1 MRLCVP
7 EATPAEHLAG
17 IPAEVIV
24 ERLPSTGPLPDGIA
38 NVDFFVPP
46 EDTDRIREAV
56 RQMPS
61 LKVIQV
67 LSAGVDWVLPV
78 IPPGVTLCNGSGI
91 HDTPV
96 SEWVVAAILA
106 TCKRFFHY
114 RAIQLQQRWGGPTP
128 NDWYEGGEGP
138 MDDLEGK
145 TVLLLGYG
153 SIGQAVEKRLV
164 PFGVDIVR
172 VARRPRQGVHETK
185 ELPTLL
191 SSTDILVVL
200 APHTVETDGLLDREL
215 LSRLK
220 KGSVVINASRGKL
233 IDPDALMGALAAGQ
247 VRAALDVT
255 EPEPLPDGHP
265 LWSAPN
271 VFITPHVA
279 GWSPRQLDRAY
290 AFVRDQIR
298 RYLSGEPLLNLVTDG
313 Y

>member
-7 EATPAEHLAG
+7 EGTPARHLAG
-17 IPAEVIV
+17 IAQEVIV
-24 ERLPSTGPLPDGIA
+24 ERLSSAGPLSSGIA
-38 NVDFFVPP
+38 SVDFFVPP

-56 RQMPS
+56 SQMPS

-67 LSAGVDWVLPV
+67 LSAGVDWILPV
-78 IPPGVTLCNGSGI
+78 VPPRVMLCNGSGI

-96 SEWVVAAILA
+96 SEWVVAAMLA

-114 RAIQLQQRWGGPTP
+114 RAVQLEQRWGGPNP
-128 NDWYEGGEGP
+128 NDWYEGGEGA

-145 TVLLLGYG
+145 IVLILGYG
-153 SIGQAVEKRLV
+153 SIGLAVEKRLA
-164 PFGVDIVR
+164 PFGVQILR
-172 VARRPRQGVHETK
+172 VARRPREGVYETRD
-185 ELPTLL
+185 LPGLL
-191 SSTDILVVL
+191 PRADIVVVL
-200 APHTVETDGLLDREL
+200 APHTVETDGLISSEFLA
-215 LSRLK
+215 RLK

-233 IDPDALMGALAAGQ
+233 IDPEALEIALRSGQ

-265 LWSAPN
+265 LWTAPG

-298 RYLSGEPLLNLVTDG
+298 RYLNGQPLMNQVADG